1 MTVSAP
7 LFPQLRH
14 SGFDLQWTY
23 HADAILR
30 VDFPDAVD
38 ELDSIISPT
47 KIPLSEMVGSG
58 GGEAKVTQRMRRA
71 LSDEGWQKAE
81 IPVEKRI
88 NHKVTYST
96 SHEVDHVKAFDAG
109 TIALEI
115 EWNNKDPFY
124 DRDLEN
130 FQRLHADG
138 AISLG
143 VIVTRGTSFQRDIQ
157 SRVLGFA
164 IDHGIQSLTD
174 LHALGI
180 KPTSRQQKDAD
191 NLVRP
196 GITTYAQAWAQSFT
210 RDKFASSTTHWEQ
223 LEKRLSRGVGSPC
236 PLVSIGIPIDVLAC
250 DE

>member
-7 LFPQLRH
+7 LFPQLRR
-14 SGFDLQWTY
+14 SGFDLRWTY

-30 VDFPDAVD
+30 GHFPDAVD
-38 ELDSIISPT
+38 EIDSIVSLT

-71 LSDEGWQKAE
+71 LADKGWEKAE

-88 NHKVTYST
+88 NQKVTYST
-96 SHEVDHVKAFDAG
+96 SHEVDHVKRFPAG
-109 TIALEI
+109 VIALEI

-143 VIVTRGTSFQRDIQ
+143 VIITRGTSFQRDIQ

-164 IDHGIQSLTD
+164 DDNNVESLSD
-174 LHALGI
+174 LHRLGI
-180 KPTSRQQKDAD
+180 KPTTRQQNDAD
-191 NLVRP
+191 KLVRP
-196 GITTYAQAWAQSFT
+196 GFRYAQAWAQSFT
-210 RDKFASSTTHWEQ
+210 RDKFGSSTTHWEQ

-236 PLVSIGIPIDVLAC
+236 PLVSIGIPINVLAC